1 MTVAEYLSQLGTNPY
16 FGAGFGLFGVGAA
29 AAALRK
35 GMQWGMVLF
44 RRHYMITLEVPC
56 RDKSYQWLLQW
67 ITRHARHTQH
77 LSVETTFLQPEA
89 GGSARTS
96 FDFIPSV
103 GTHFFAYGGSWIRVE
118 RSREQH
124 TLDLHMGVPWETVT
138 LTALGRDRQLF
149 FRLLE
154 EARALALEKEAGRT
168 VVYSAMGSEWRPFGL
183 PRQRRPLDS
192 VILDAGIAE
201 RLLADIREFIANPQW
216 YAERD
221 APPCLFIV
229 ASLEPTPAASHTEE
243 ATCCMGPQAVA
254 KAVSCRQAETPERER
269 HGPRE
274 LLSSMRAGL
283 LVRRL
288 LANIDRKHEGDL
300 RISLL
305 DAIHFIAM
313 AWDRVTPTTIA
324 NCFAKCGFFRSSEE
338 VPSEQEEPIEG
349 WELLDAGCTAE
360 DFCTADDNLATC
372 GARTVE
378 DIVEE
383 ATCEVADSSDDGDN
397 IDEGDG
403 EGPPPAAETLHAL
416 DVLRRAMAADEI
428 SDDTTALA
436 GALEYSICVLNLS
449 ERGLSDDRLQHLMS
463 VAPQQSIILLEDID
477 AAFVSREESS
487 TVKAAYEGLSRVT
500 FSGLLNMLDGVASA
514 EARIVFMTT
523 NHLDR

>member
-77 LSVETTFLQPEA
+77 LSVETTFSQPEA
-89 GGSARTS
+89 GGSARTF

-138 LTALGRDRQLF
+138 LTALGRNRQLF

-168 VVYSAMGSEWRPFGL
+168 VVYCAMGSEWRPFGL

-201 RLLADIREFIANPQW
+201 HLLADIQEFIANPQW
-216 YAERD
+216 YADRGI
-221 APPCLFIV
+221 PYRR
-229 ASLEPTPAASHTEE
+229 
-243 ATCCMGPQAVA
+243 GY
-254 KAVSCRQAETPERER
+254 
-269 HGPRE
+269 
-274 LLSSMRAGL
+274 LLY
-283 LVRRL
+283 
-288 LANIDRKHEGDL
+288 
-300 RISLL
+300 
-305 DAIHFIAM
+305 
-313 AWDRVTPTTIA
+313 
-324 NCFAKCGFFRSSEE
+324 
-338 VPSEQEEPIEG
+338 
-349 WELLDAGCTAE
+349 
-360 DFCTADDNLATC
+360 
-372 GARTVE
+372 
-378 DIVEE
+378 
-383 ATCEVADSSDDGDN
+383 
-397 IDEGDG
+397 
-403 EGPPPAAETLHAL
+403 GPPGCGKSSF
-416 DVLRRAMAADEI
+416 I
-428 SDDTTALA
+428 TALA

-523 NHLDR
+523 NHLDRLDPALIRPGRVDVREFVGPASDHQLAALFRRFYPQEGEADAGAFVQAVRQEFGLTPLSMALVQGYFLFHKDDPRSAIRNVAQMAKL

>member
-1 MTVAEYLSQLGTNPY
+1 MTLTEYFSQLGTNPY

-29 AAALRK
+29 AAVLRK
-35 GMQWGMVLF
+35 GMQVGMILF

-77 LSVETTFLQPEA
+77 LSVETSFSQPEA

-103 GTHFFAYGGSWIRVE
+103 GTHFFGYGGSWIRVE
-118 RSREQH
+118 RTREQH

-168 VVYSAMGSEWRPFGL
+168 VVYCAMGSEWRPFGR

-192 VILDAGIAE
+192 VILDTGIAE

-216 YAERD
+216 YAERGI
-221 APPCLFIV
+221 PYRR
-229 ASLEPTPAASHTEE
+229 
-243 ATCCMGPQAVA
+243 GY
-254 KAVSCRQAETPERER
+254 
-269 HGPRE
+269 
-274 LLSSMRAGL
+274 LLY
-283 LVRRL
+283 
-288 LANIDRKHEGDL
+288 
-300 RISLL
+300 
-305 DAIHFIAM
+305 
-313 AWDRVTPTTIA
+313 
-324 NCFAKCGFFRSSEE
+324 
-338 VPSEQEEPIEG
+338 
-349 WELLDAGCTAE
+349 
-360 DFCTADDNLATC
+360 
-372 GARTVE
+372 
-378 DIVEE
+378 
-383 ATCEVADSSDDGDN
+383 
-397 IDEGDG
+397 
-403 EGPPPAAETLHAL
+403 GPPGCGKSSF
-416 DVLRRAMAADEI
+416 I
-428 SDDTTALA
+428 TALA

-463 VAPQQSIILLEDID
+463 VTPQQSIILLEDID
-477 AAFVSREESS
+477 AAFVSREDTSAM
-487 TVKAAYEGLSRVT
+487 KAAYEGLSRVT

-523 NHLDR
+523 NHLDRLDPALIRPGRVDVREFVGPASDHQLAALFRRFYPAAPESTAGAFVEAARRQMDGPLSMALVQGYFLFHKDDPDAAVRDVAEMAKL

>member
-1 MTVAEYLSQLGTNPY
+1 MTLTEYFAQLGTNPY

-35 GMQWGMVLF
+35 GMQVGMILF

-77 LSVETTFLQPEA
+77 LSVETTFSQPEA

-118 RSREQH
+118 RTREQH
-124 TLDLHMGVPWETVT
+124 TLDLHLGVPWETVT

-154 EARALALEKEAGRT
+154 EARALALEREAGRT
-168 VVYSAMGSEWRPFGL
+168 VVYCAMGSEWRPFGL

-192 VILDAGIAE
+192 VILDRGIAE
-201 RLLADIREFIANPQW
+201 RLLADVREFIANPQW
-216 YAERD
+216 YAERGI
-221 APPCLFIV
+221 PYRR
-229 ASLEPTPAASHTEE
+229 
-243 ATCCMGPQAVA
+243 GY
-254 KAVSCRQAETPERER
+254 
-269 HGPRE
+269 
-274 LLSSMRAGL
+274 LLY
-283 LVRRL
+283 
-288 LANIDRKHEGDL
+288 
-300 RISLL
+300 
-305 DAIHFIAM
+305 
-313 AWDRVTPTTIA
+313 
-324 NCFAKCGFFRSSEE
+324 
-338 VPSEQEEPIEG
+338 
-349 WELLDAGCTAE
+349 
-360 DFCTADDNLATC
+360 
-372 GARTVE
+372 
-378 DIVEE
+378 
-383 ATCEVADSSDDGDN
+383 
-397 IDEGDG
+397 
-403 EGPPPAAETLHAL
+403 GPPGCGKSSF
-416 DVLRRAMAADEI
+416 I
-428 SDDTTALA
+428 TALA

-477 AAFVSREESS
+477 AAFVSREDTSAM
-487 TVKAAYEGLSRVT
+487 KAAYEGLSRVT

-523 NHLDR
+523 NHLDRLDPALIRPGRVDVREYVGPASDHQLAALFRRFYPGAPESTAGAFVEAARRQMDGPLSMALVQGYFLFHKDDPDAAVRDVAQMAKL